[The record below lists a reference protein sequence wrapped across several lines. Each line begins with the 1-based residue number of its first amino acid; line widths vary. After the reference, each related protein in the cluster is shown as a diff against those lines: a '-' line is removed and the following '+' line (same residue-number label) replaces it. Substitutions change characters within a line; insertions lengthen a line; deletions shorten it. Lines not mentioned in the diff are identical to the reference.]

1 MANWIPFHDELR
13 KGKYRGLK
21 RGVRF
26 VLLELS
32 LEAKPGKGVIE
43 LPLGM
48 NDIDAVCDIL
58 GGDRR
63 EVAEALRVFCAGD
76 DPVVVIEG
84 PEGARRLR
92 IPGWERRAGF
102 NGSRESPGAST
113 KRTRALRE
121 RRRDADAP
129 RAGDGGNNPGNG
141 HVHRGNDVGNDAATE
156 AQRPLHAV
164 PATIGNGGATALQD
178 RTGQDKDNPPSGGGA
193 RTRAGEP
200 PPPAIADRGSLAS
213 EPAALAVFDVL
224 DRSKSLRTLAGAR
237 FARNLA
243 AHAVEAGTGGRLPL
257 PDVLHAIRAA
267 DERET
272 AASAAP
278 GALPKAGRDL
288 ANYVFS
294 FVKQTQPGESA
305 GSRQATR
312 PFGRSPPLRQ
322 PAPPDLAA
330 KARANTIDISGD

>member
-200 PPPAIADRGSLAS
+200 PPPSHRRSWFVGLRACCAGRLRRPRPVEVAPDPRRSQVRKEPCGTRRRGRHRRALAPAGCPACHPGSGRARDGRLRCPWRAS
-213 EPAALAVFDVL
+213 E
-224 DRSKSLRTLAGAR
+224 
-237 FARNLA
+237 
-243 AHAVEAGTGGRLPL
+243 GRP
-257 PDVLHAIRAA
+257 
-267 DERET
+267 
-272 AASAAP
+272 
-278 GALPKAGRDL
+278 
-288 ANYVFS
+288 
-294 FVKQTQPGESA
+294 
-305 GSRQATR
+305 
-312 PFGRSPPLRQ
+312 
-322 PAPPDLAA
+322 
-330 KARANTIDISGD
+330 